1 MNKFN
6 QLLKGEIQR
15 LVKYKVLHVSIFVAL
30 IWFSFLV
37 FIENDEIFIEFLPM
51 IIILDT
57 TLMSI
62 LYTGATLF
70 FEKTESTASTLL
82 VTPVKYS
89 DLILAKTAAGIIQ
102 TLFSTGLII
111 IGFYFVKHI
120 EINVL
125 ILFYTLV
132 FSTLFHVLLG
142 FIATYLTKDFTSL
155 LVLVMVFSICTLVPT
170 ILNQLDLV
178 FKGDIWSY
186 VLLITPTKV
195 SIVVASVAFGA
206 TITTEFWISFIY
218 LILGSYLLY
227 KFAVLPH
234 FKSYVLK
241 QGGI

>member
-1 MNKFN
+1 MNKFF
-6 QLLKGEIQR
+6 QLLKGELQR
-15 LVKYKVLHVSIFVAL
+15 LVKYKVLHVSLFVAA
-30 IWFSFLV
+30 IWFLFLI
-37 FIENDEIFIEFLPM
+37 FIENDLVFTELLPM

-70 FEKTESTASTLL
+70 FEKSESTASTLL

-89 DLILAKTAAGIIQ
+89 DLILSKTLAGIIQ
-102 TLFSTGLII
+102 TVFSTGLII
-111 IGFYFVKHI
+111 IGFYFIKHV
-120 EINVL
+120 EINILVL
-125 ILFYTLV
+125 LCALI

-155 LVLVMVFSICTLVPT
+155 LVLVMVFSIVMLVPT

-186 VLLITPTKV
+186 ILLVTPTKV

-206 TITTEFWISFIY
+206 DITLEFWISLIY
-218 LILGSYLLY
+218 LTIGSYLLY
-227 KFAVLPH
+227 QFAVLPY
-234 FKSYVLK
+234 FKNYVLK